1 MHSYLEHE
9 LCDHSVELGALVAKA
24 LLPCTQ
30 GPEVFCS
37 PWDNLVVEFKLN
49 PAKGASIHIN
59 IEVDLSPA
67 SLTCKA
73 WFYIQIWNGPWL
85 TQIGACMDHRQ
96 QD

>member
-1 MHSYLEHE
+1 MSGSILAYLEHE

-49 PAKGASIHIN
+49 PAI
-59 IEVDLSPA
+59 VV
-67 SLTCKA
+67 
-73 WFYIQIWNGPWL
+73 QIKTGL
-85 TQIGACMDHRQ
+85 LD
-96 QD
+96 